1 MKIMAIDYG
10 DARTGFAISDRSE
23 FLASPIG
30 TVPER
35 NAERLADKAAQTAAE
50 YGAGEI
56 IVGLP
61 INMNGTEG
69 PRAEKC
75 RAFAELLKERTDLPV
90 RMWDERSTTVT
101 AHNILNET
109 NVRGKA
115 RKAVVDTVAATIIL
129 EGYLEYRRKKAKQKR
144 NIIIVIIVLAV
155 MVLADFVW
163 SNTYIEVKKLSAHFD
178 NLPEGFEGCKI
189 VQISDF
195 HNEWGKGYIDRLTEK
210 VKDCEPDYIFVTG
223 DSVDQIFPDVDRSL
237 ELMKKLP
244 DICPVYL
251 VMGNHEYNLS
261 QEEREQFVSGCE
273 SYGVNVLYNEHTT
286 LTRNGD
292 TISLLGFDNMEN
304 DSKAFSQV
312 TEDFV
317 ILLNHY
323 PEDCN
328 YFSKTAVQYGT
339 HIDIDFTGHAHGGLI
354 RLPFVNGLYAPGQ
367 GLFPK
372 YTDGTYS
379 VNDTTLVV
387 SRGVG
392 NSGWTQRFSDPFELV
407 LFTIE
412 K

>member
-1 MKIMAIDYG
+1 
-10 DARTGFAISDRSE
+10 
-23 FLASPIG
+23 
-30 TVPER
+30 
-35 NAERLADKAAQTAAE
+35 
-50 YGAGEI
+50 
-56 IVGLP
+56 
-61 INMNGTEG
+61 
-69 PRAEKC
+69 
-75 RAFAELLKERTDLPV
+75 
-90 RMWDERSTTVT
+90 
-101 AHNILNET
+101 
-109 NVRGKA
+109 
-115 RKAVVDTVAATIIL
+115 
-129 EGYLEYRRKKAKQKR
+129 
-144 NIIIVIIVLAV
+144 
-155 MVLADFVW
+155 
-163 SNTYIEVKKLSAHFD
+163 
-178 NLPEGFEGCKI
+178 
-189 VQISDF
+189 
-195 HNEWGKGYIDRLTEK
+195 
-210 VKDCEPDYIFVTG
+210 
-223 DSVDQIFPDVDRSL
+223 
-237 ELMKKLP
+237 
-244 DICPVYL
+244 
-251 VMGNHEYNLS
+251 MGNHEYNLS

-304 DSKAFSQV
+304 DSEAFSQV

-354 RLPFVNGLYAPGQ
+354 RLPLVNGLYAPGQ

-407 LFTIE
+407 LFTLE

>member
-1 MKIMAIDYG
+1 MNTEEKKQ
-10 DARTGFAISDRSE
+10 S
-23 FLASPIG
+23 
-30 TVPER
+30 
-35 NAERLADKAAQTAAE
+35 RLTK
-50 YGAGEI
+50 
-56 IVGLP
+56 
-61 INMNGTEG
+61 
-69 PRAEKC
+69 
-75 RAFAELLKERTDLPV
+75 
-90 RMWDERSTTVT
+90 
-101 AHNILNET
+101 
-109 NVRGKA
+109 
-115 RKAVVDTVAATIIL
+115 
-129 EGYLEYRRKKAKQKR
+129 KQKR
-144 NIIIVIIVLAV
+144 NILIVIIVLAV
-155 MVLADFVW
+155 MILADFVW

-178 NLPEGFEGCKI
+178 NLPEGFDDCKI

-244 DICPVYL
+244 EICPVYL

-261 QEEREQFVSGCE
+261 QEEREQFVAGCE

-328 YFSKTAVQYGT
+328 YFSKIAVQYGT

-354 RLPFVNGLYAPGQ
+354 RLPLVNGLYAPGQ

>member
-1 MKIMAIDYG
+1 
-10 DARTGFAISDRSE
+10 
-23 FLASPIG
+23 
-30 TVPER
+30 
-35 NAERLADKAAQTAAE
+35 
-50 YGAGEI
+50 
-56 IVGLP
+56 
-61 INMNGTEG
+61 
-69 PRAEKC
+69 
-75 RAFAELLKERTDLPV
+75 
-90 RMWDERSTTVT
+90 
-101 AHNILNET
+101 
-109 NVRGKA
+109 
-115 RKAVVDTVAATIIL
+115 
-129 EGYLEYRRKKAKQKR
+129 
-144 NIIIVIIVLAV
+144 
-155 MVLADFVW
+155 
-163 SNTYIEVKKLSAHFD
+163 
-178 NLPEGFEGCKI
+178 
-189 VQISDF
+189 
-195 HNEWGKGYIDRLTEK
+195 
-210 VKDCEPDYIFVTG
+210 
-223 DSVDQIFPDVDRSL
+223 
-237 ELMKKLP
+237 MKKLP

-251 VMGNHEYNLS
+251 VMGNQEYNLS
-261 QEEREQFVSGCE
+261 QEEREQFVAGCE

-304 DSKAFSQV
+304 DSEAFSQV

-339 HIDIDFTGHAHGGLI
+339 HIDIDFTGHEHGGLI

-372 YTDGTYS
+372 YTDGTYD

-407 LFTIE
+407 LFTLE